1 MDGNAHDPAI
11 QVLGH
16 VRLVTLLF
24 SLMEIS
30 FKCRAVCTATHIF
43 LMARVNHNVFMNS
56 GLSVCVFISEQPM
69 TTYCHW
75 FICPIWFGSSF
86 SGLAIINLFKKVQVL

>member
-1 MDGNAHDPAI
+1 MDGNAHDPAV

-43 LMARVNHNVFMNS
+43 VMARVNHNVLMNS
-56 GLSVCVFISEQPM
+56 GLFLCVSISEQPM
-69 TTYCHW
+69 TTYRHW
-75 FICPIWFGSSF
+75 FICPIWCGSSF
-86 SGLAIINLFKKVQVL
+86 SGLAIINLFSTFQVL

>member
-1 MDGNAHDPAI
+1 MDGNAHDPAV
-11 QVLGH
+11 QVLGQ

-56 GLSVCVFISEQPM
+56 GLSLCVCFRA
-69 TTYCHW
+69 TYGLSVL
-75 FICPIWFGSSF
+75 FGVVHHF
-86 SGLAIINLFKKVQVL
+86 QVWQ